1 MNKMIISED
10 RLLNLV
16 RESIYEVLQEEQ
28 YDEGLGHWLGDK
40 YQSARNGVRNF
51 VNDFRAGQ
59 NNARERNKDYNPYE
73 VYGERENDV
82 RRMGNGAYPDYRYNL
97 EKTRNQAAR
106 GETESQ
112 NTEIQTNITAP
123 HPSLAQ
129 QNQETDSEWFLEP
142 VSDEDAQTNTQQ
154 NQIKNNSVA
163 QTRGNNGFVQFDSK
177 EQNIELNR
185 VSNEL
190 KKNGIEPIM
199 KNGKIVNFR
208 PLNGKMTPEQK
219 ALIQQ
224 AKRNPVLSKFLMEN
238 EIEELKLQLNELM
251 DSYKRISR
259 K

>member
-28 YDEGLGHWLGDK
+28 YDEGFGHWLGDK

-73 VYGERENDV
+73 IYGERENDV

-106 GETESQ
+106 GETEPQ
-112 NTEIQTNITAP
+112 NTETQTNITAP
-123 HPSLAQ
+123 HPSLTQ
-129 QNQETDSEWFLEP
+129 QNKETD
-142 VSDEDAQTNTQQ
+142 NTQQ

-163 QTRGNNGFVQFDSK
+163 QTRGNNGFIQFDSK

-224 AKRNPVLSKFLMEN
+224 TKRNPVVSKFLMEN

-251 DSYKRISR
+251 DSYKKISR